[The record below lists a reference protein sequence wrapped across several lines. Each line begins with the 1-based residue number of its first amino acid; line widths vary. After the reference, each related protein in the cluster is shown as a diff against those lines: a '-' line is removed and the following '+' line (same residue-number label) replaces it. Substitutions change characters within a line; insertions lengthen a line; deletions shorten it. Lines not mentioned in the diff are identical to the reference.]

1 MKLLTFGSSWTQGT
15 GAGYIDGMTLA
26 EYKTACCIAGETTY
40 DKDKNNPLTW
50 KNLLAEKNGWELT
63 TYARVGS
70 SNMRNF
76 RQMTEVL
83 DGTDA
88 AETIVL
94 VGVPH
99 LARHE
104 IYMND
109 DSVGFNAS
117 GKGYVGVL
125 YANGYGNNANKL
137 KTKDFDMFKYVKNH
151 YSEANELEQLSYNIA
166 HWNRYLT
173 NLGYKVFWY
182 DELNQTKYTTV
193 PDNYLFTDK
202 DDRSLLTML
211 AVDAGWTPEEDTDAS
226 GQSNHQDCKRTKYLV
241 EKKAVNPH
249 AILPT
254 AASQAKIADWMDA
267 AIKAKM

>member
-1 MKLLTFGSSWTQGT
+1 MCFS
-15 GAGYIDGMTLA
+15 
-26 EYKTACCIAGETTY
+26 
-40 DKDKNNPLTW
+40 
-50 KNLLAEKNGWELT
+50 
-63 TYARVGS
+63 
-70 SNMRNF
+70 
-76 RQMTEVL
+76 
-83 DGTDA
+83 
-88 AETIVL
+88 IVL
-94 VGVPH
+94 IGVPH

-104 IYMND
+104 IFMNE
-109 DSVGFNAS
+109 DSTGMNPS

-125 YANGYGNNANKL
+125 YANGYGDTANKF
-137 KTKDFDMFKYVKNH
+137 KAKDFDMFKYVKNH
-151 YSEANELEQLSYNIA
+151 YSEANETEQLTYNIA

-173 NLGYKVFWY
+173 NLGYKVFWF
-182 DELNQTKYTTV
+182 DELNQIKYATV

-226 GQSNHQDCKRTKYLV
+226 GQSSHQDCKRAKYLV